1 MTKEI
6 FRTLVGVSVIVV
18 HAVCF
23 IIIFFGKDDY
33 LSPSQQIDVGL
44 LFMPITATYVV
55 AVVRA
60 TVENASTPVAA
71 TGPVA
76 KFSRSRPVRACR
88 PTLLPPSRR

>member
-60 TVENASTPVAA
+60 AVENASTPVAA